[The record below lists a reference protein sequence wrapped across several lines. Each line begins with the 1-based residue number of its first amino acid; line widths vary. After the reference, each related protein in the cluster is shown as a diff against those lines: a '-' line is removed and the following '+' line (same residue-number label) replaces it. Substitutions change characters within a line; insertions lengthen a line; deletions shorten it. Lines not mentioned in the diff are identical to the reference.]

1 MNTTM
6 SSSDYTSFL
15 KAQAASQSYRSG
27 TIPNTI
33 QTSAQPFATQSVLNA
48 QLLTSR
54 AAFAVNPTK
63 ASITGRGSVQ
73 PYNGV
78 GYVNQPK
85 KLSTV
90 HLSTSTTYG
99 STVFPGTGLPQGRGN
114 PTNVGTMRIVY
125 GSQR

>member
-1 MNTTM
+1 M

-15 KAQAASQSYRSG
+15 KAQAASQSYRNG
-27 TIPNTI
+27 AVPIPI
-33 QTSAQPFATQSVLNA
+33 QTRDQPYTNQSALNA

-54 AAFAVNPTK
+54 AAFTVNAAK
-63 ASITGRGSVQ
+63 SSITGLASVR
-73 PYNGV
+73 PNPGK

-85 KLSTV
+85 NLSTV

-99 STVFPGTGLPQGRGN
+99 SSSVNQAGGLPTGRGN
-114 PTNVGTMRIVY
+114 PTNVGTMRVVY